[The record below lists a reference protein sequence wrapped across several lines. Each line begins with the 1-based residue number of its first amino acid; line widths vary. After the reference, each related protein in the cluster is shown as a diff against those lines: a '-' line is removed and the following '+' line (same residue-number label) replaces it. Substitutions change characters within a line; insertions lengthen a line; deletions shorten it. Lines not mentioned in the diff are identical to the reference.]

1 MKDVVLYVLV
11 EVLLFE
17 ILCYNRFRVV
27 WPNAN

>member
-1 MKDVVLYVLV
+1 MKDVLYVLV